1 MNLTITVDDE
11 IVRRARVRAL
21 QQGTS
26 INQVLREFLESYVGS
41 EVERE
46 ARARLVGLAR
56 GSAVSSGTDGRTWT
70 RESLYGE
77 RLDRHGPRGVHE
89 AE

>member
-11 IVRRARVRAL
+11 TVRRARIRAL

-26 INQVLREFLESYVGS
+26 INQLLREFLESYVGS
-41 EVERE
+41 EIERE
-46 ARARLVGLAR
+46 ARARLAELAR
-56 GSAVSSGTDGRTWT
+56 TSTARSDGGRRWT
-70 RESLYGE
+70 RESLYSE
-77 RLDRHGPRGVHE
+77 RLDRREPPTVHE